1 MLIKLLKLRLFLNPV
16 VSVRK
21 AGNCVDLGLSLP
33 LSDVAGAK
41 LPLVLARFNA
51 FDARGFSSRME
62 RLMLLMV
69 FDGSIKQIR
78 CVRTVN

>member
-33 LSDVAGAK
+33 LGDMAGAK
-41 LPLVLARFNA
+41 LPLVLARFA
-51 FDARGFSSRME
+51 FDAYDFSSRME
-62 RLMLLMV
+62 CLMLLMV

-78 CVRTVN
+78 CVRTIN